1 MREVEKN
8 EANYV
13 VIISN
18 AYTKRV
24 EQKFYFDLDRDEGIM
39 DMLEYVNENYGP
51 SLNLNSRIEFARV
64 LMGNSLRR
72 EL

>member
-13 VIISN
+13 VIVSN

-39 DMLEYVNENYGP
+39 DMLEYVNENYGK
-51 SLNLNSRIEFARV
+51 SFNLNSRIEFARV

>member
-13 VIISN
+13 VIVSN

-39 DMLEYVNENYGP
+39 DMLEYVNENYGK

>member
-13 VIISN
+13 VIVSN

-39 DMLEYVNENYGP
+39 DMLDYVNENYGK

>member
-1 MREVEKN
+1 MREVDKN

-13 VIISN
+13 VIVSN

-39 DMLEYVNENYGP
+39 DMLEYVNENYGK